1 MSMNIRRSTP
11 WMAATL
17 VGFFALSS
25 AADANGNMRSTP
37 APRPQ
42 SQRPVHHPS
51 LSRPVPVAPVYR
63 DPYRYRA
70 VPRVFD
76 VYRNGVRY
84 GSYFSID
91 EANGVA
97 RSVSMYQGGTVTVVP
112 FTYPFSDD

>member
-17 VGFFALSS
+17 IGVFDLSS

-37 APRPQ
+37 RPLP
-42 SQRPVHHPS
+42 QRPVHHPNV
-51 LSRPVPVAPVYR
+51 SRPVPVTPVYR
-63 DPYRYRA
+63 EPYRHRA

-97 RSVSMYQGGTVTVVP
+97 RSVSTYQGGTVTVVP
-112 FTYPFSDD
+112 FSYPFSDD